1 MKPTESTAGG
11 LRWILFATVIA
22 GILGY
27 VIQLLAPVLLEKEAS
42 YVTFSVLWS
51 AVYLCVSAMSGVQ
64 QEVTRASHP
73 STTHAPNTVLRSF
86 TITAAVV
93 IVIVGVVLGFVLAS
107 SVLPGSAL
115 ALAAALCVALAGY
128 LLVAVLSGVMYG
140 LSLWR
145 AVAMLTILDAVIR
158 AVVLTIAFAL
168 QMSSVVIAFGIAF
181 PFGLT
186 AAIVWIAVRKRV
198 VGNFALDVAFPTL
211 ARNVTSTVGAAI
223 CMGAMISGLPLLIG
237 LTGSTEDPS
246 VIGAV
251 ILAITLSRAPIVVPV
266 IALQSFLIS
275 AVFRERSGVDR
286 KTVARLLLL
295 AGGAIAVLAAL
306 AAFVG
311 PPIIALVSAG
321 KFQIDAIMMAVIVIS
336 AGLVAMMCISGPA
349 LVAARHHVGNL
360 AGWVLAAVLTVICLL
375 LPLELHVKVGIALI
389 FPIVVGFTVHLFAL
403 LTRDKT
409 NAE

>member
-1 MKPTESTAGG
+1 MKKTDSAAGG

-27 VIQLLAPVLLEKEAS
+27 VIQLLAPVLLERESS

-64 QEVTRASHP
+64 QEVTRAARP
-73 STTHAPNTVLRSF
+73 STAHAPNTVLRRF
-86 TITAAVV
+86 TVAAA
-93 IVIVGVVLGFVLAS
+93 IVTLIVGVVLGILLAS

-115 ALAAALCVALAGY
+115 ALAAALCTALVGY

-145 AVAMLTILDAVIR
+145 AVAMLTILDGVVR

-168 QMSSVVIAFGIAF
+168 QTSSVVIAFGIAF

-186 AAIVWIAVRKRV
+186 AAIIWIAVRRRV
-198 VGNFALDVAFPTL
+198 VGNFALDVTFPTL

-237 LTGSTEDPS
+237 LTGSAEEPS

-275 AVFRERSGVDR
+275 AVFRERSGIDR
-286 KTVARLLLL
+286 KTVARLLLI
-295 AGGAIAVLAAL
+295 AGGAIAVLAVL

-311 PPIIALVSAG
+311 PPIIELVSAG
-321 KFQIDAIMMAVIVIS
+321 KFRIDAAMMAIIVVS

-349 LVAARHHVGNL
+349 LVAARRHVGNL
-360 AGWVLAAVLTVICLL
+360 VGWVLAAVLTVICLL
-375 LPLELHVKVGIALI
+375 LPLELHTRVGIALI
-389 FPIVVGFTVHLFAL
+389 FPVVVGFAVHLLAL
-403 LTRDKT
+403 LSR
-409 NAE
+409 NRMSAE